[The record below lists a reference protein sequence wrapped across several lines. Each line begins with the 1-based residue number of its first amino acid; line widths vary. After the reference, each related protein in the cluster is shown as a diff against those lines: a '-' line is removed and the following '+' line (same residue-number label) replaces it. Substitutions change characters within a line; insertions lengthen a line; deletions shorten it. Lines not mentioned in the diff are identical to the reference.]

1 MRAIILMGCDYNQVQ
16 ELYTDTIGLFCAAFS
31 RESGSCNMHVVGR
44 NGNYISY
51 IIIILHYL
59 QGRSKHILG
68 GPASGCNP
76 RAWLVNRCGL
86 GVSTVQTASLDLAT
100 EGDAC
105 RTA

>member
-1 MRAIILMGCDYNQVQ
+1 MEI
-16 ELYTDTIGLFCAAFS
+16 
-31 RESGSCNMHVVGR
+31 
-44 NGNYISY
+44 NGNLAKKPNFGRTNHTPYVTTQSNQHSTHILVLRWRVRSLTRK
-51 IIIILHYL
+51 IIHCSGY